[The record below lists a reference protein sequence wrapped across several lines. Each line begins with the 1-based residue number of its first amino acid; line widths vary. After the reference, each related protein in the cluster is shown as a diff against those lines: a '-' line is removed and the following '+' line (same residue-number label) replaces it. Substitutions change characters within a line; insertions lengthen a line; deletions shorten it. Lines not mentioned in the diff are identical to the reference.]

1 MKNFSSKL
9 FASQQAERLLPPQ
22 RRVKAVLDTDAYNE
36 IDDQF
41 AILYAMLSPEK
52 IDLQA
57 IYAVLFYN
65 GRSSSPA
72 DGMEKSYQ
80 EILKICGLT
89 GHDPEGFVFR
99 GCRAPLEGPEL
110 PQEGEAVNDL
120 IRKARQA
127 SPDDPLYVIGI
138 GACTNIASAI
148 LKCPEIIENLVV
160 VWLGGNTRDWVYP
173 SEFNLSQDLAAG
185 QVLFDCGV
193 PLVQIP
199 AFGVTNFLITTVP
212 ELEACL
218 AGKNK
223 ICDYLVDNVKAYSND
238 HFAWSKAIW
247 DVGAV
252 AYLVNSGWTPSSLI
266 HAPVVVSDHS
276 YAFDE
281 RRHFIRSVQRMDRDA
296 IFRDLFT
303 KLGSCHERFPQAAKK

>member
-1 MKNFSSKL
+1 MS
-9 FASQQAERLLPPQ
+9 R
-22 RRVKAVLDTDAYNE
+22 
-36 IDDQF
+36 
-41 AILYAMLSPEK
+41 
-52 IDLQA
+52 
-57 IYAVLFYN
+57 
-65 GRSSSPA
+65 
-72 DGMEKSYQ
+72 
-80 EILKICGLT
+80 GL
-89 GHDPEGFVFR
+89 GYVYKR
-99 GCRAPLEGPEL
+99 QPLEGPEL
-110 PQEGEAVNDL
+110 PQESEAVNDL

-138 GACTNIASAI
+138 GACTNIVSAI

>member
-1 MKNFSSKL
+1 MRSTTN
-9 FASQQAERLLPPQ
+9 LLSYTPCCHRKKSTCRRFTPPYFITAAPPL
-22 RRVKAVLDTDAYNE
+22 RRTEWK
-36 IDDQF
+36 
-41 AILYAMLSPEK
+41 
-52 IDLQA
+52 
-57 IYAVLFYN
+57 
-65 GRSSSPA
+65 
-72 DGMEKSYQ
+72 KSYQ

-89 GHDPEGFVFR
+89 GRDPEGFVFR

-110 PQEGEAVNDL
+110 PQESEAVNDL

-138 GACTNIASAI
+138 GACTNIVSAI

-303 KLGSCHERFPQAAKK
+303 KLGSCHERFPRPQKK

>member
-9 FASQQAERLLPPQ
+9 SASQQAERLLPPQ

-57 IYAVLFYN
+57 IYAALFYN

-89 GHDPEGFVFR
+89 GRDPEGFVFR

-110 PQEGEAVNDL
+110 PQESEAVNDL

-173 SEFNLSQDLAAG
+173 SEFNLSHDLAAG

-193 PLVQIP
+193 PLVQLP
-199 AFGVTNFLITTVP
+199 CMGVVSAFTVSGD
-212 ELEACL
+212 ELAAQL
-218 AGKNK
+218 AGKNAL
-223 ICDYLVDNVKAYSND
+223 CDYLAQHTAETVRRYTQSPI
-238 HFAWSKAIW
+238 WSRPVW
-247 DVGAV
+247 DVTAV
-252 AYLVNSGWTPSSLI
+252 GWLLGGGMMQDMLI
-266 HAPVVVSDHS
+266 PAPIPQYDFHYS
-276 YAFDE
+276 FDPN
-281 RRHFIRSVQRMDRDA
+281 RHPIRYVYHIERDA
-296 IFRDLFT
+296 LLRDLVE
-303 KLGSCHERFPQAAKK
+303 KLTR

>member
-1 MKNFSSKL
+1 MRSTTNLLSYTPCCHRKNRTCRRFTPPYFITAAPPLRRTEWKKL
-9 FASQQAERLLPPQ
+9 SGNFKDLRLDRP
-22 RRVKAVLDTDAYNE
+22 
-36 IDDQF
+36 
-41 AILYAMLSPEK
+41 
-52 IDLQA
+52 
-57 IYAVLFYN
+57 
-65 GRSSSPA
+65 RSGS
-72 DGMEKSYQ
+72 
-80 EILKICGLT
+80 
-89 GHDPEGFVFR
+89 FVFR

-110 PQEGEAVNDL
+110 PQESEAVNDL

-138 GACTNIASAI
+138 GACTNIVSAI

-247 DVGAV
+247 
-252 AYLVNSGWTPSSLI
+252 
-266 HAPVVVSDHS
+266 
-276 YAFDE
+276 
-281 RRHFIRSVQRMDRDA
+281 M
-296 IFRDLFT
+296 
-303 KLGSCHERFPQAAKK
+303 